1 MFGGRLDGYCKIVIT
16 LLVSIHAR
24 VRRATIVGDGNSH
37 GGTSFNPRPRAAGDI
52 RLSSRSTF
60 ARVFQSTP
68 ACGGRPTRKRLHT
81 RKRLRFN
88 PRPRAAG
95 DLLRG
100 ASPPQPMRFQSTPA
114 CGGRL
119 QIQTSVFRQPKF
131 QSTPACGGRLYPLK
145 TLDIQGIK
153 EPFARTSFLR
163 AEKRTQNERKT
174 PRFLVLPAL
183 RTSRRF
189 HESLG
194 FALNSNS
201 IFIQDDLGL

>member
-1 MFGGRLDGYCKIVIT
+1 
-16 LLVSIHAR
+16 
-24 VRRATIVGDGNSH
+24 
-37 GGTSFNPRPRAAGDI
+37 
-52 RLSSRSTF
+52 
-60 ARVFQSTP
+60 
-68 ACGGRPTRKRLHT
+68 
-81 RKRLRFN
+81 
-88 PRPRAAG
+88 
-95 DLLRG
+95 
-100 ASPPQPMRFQSTPA
+100 
-114 CGGRL
+114 
-119 QIQTSVFRQPKF
+119 
-131 QSTPACGGRLYPLK
+131 LK